1 MWHSWPQLRCTLT
14 HEAGA
19 TTCHI
24 RASAKSAQLFLRL
37 ASAALEGTAVVGTL
51 TRHATSKQ
59 ALSLH
64 IDERGHLAHDASQA
78 DRVPVRVVAH
88 PECANGTPAHER
100 KALYENMSHG
110 KNSMPQIRQLSA

>member
-1 MWHSWPQLRCTLT
+1 MWHSWPQLRMRCTMT
-14 HEAGA
+14 HYPGA

-24 RASAKSAQLFLRL
+24 RASAKSSQLVLRL
-37 ASAALEGTAVVGTL
+37 ASAALEATAVVGTL
-51 TRHATSKQ
+51 THHATSEQ

-88 PECANGTPAHER
+88 PECANGTPACEWH
-100 KALYENMSHG
+100 
-110 KNSMPQIRQLSA
+110 RQKRPFWKRAACTIPCPK